1 MIKLISKI
9 LSVVIIIAVAMLA
22 AVEVFPEQLKT
33 IEEKVWASF
42 VEPVQELIEELKAK
56 LDKVRDADYQ
66 RDIEDIVNNEI
77 TQ

>member
-33 IEEKVWASF
+33 IEEKV
-42 VEPVQELIEELKAK
+42 
-56 LDKVRDADYQ
+56 
-66 RDIEDIVNNEI
+66 
-77 TQ
+77 